1 MQKSCPICS
10 GGKGLVCDK
19 CIEEFEH
26 LDFEL
31 KLKYVDNTI
40 SLFSYDGILKKL
52 MLDFKFNHLYSLGK
66 VLAYIMYREFLNL
79 NYNTKDFDAVTF
91 IPGDPRRF
99 LKRGFN
105 QGRVLA
111 KYFSKYSGIPMKSI
125 LYRTKL
131 EKESHKITGLER
143 KNLKHSFNTYNTR
156 LNGIKRIII
165 IDDIITTGQTVSEAA
180 KRIKIVSDVEVWAL
194 CLLGDFA

>member
-1 MQKSCPICS
+1 MQKNCPICS

-19 CIEEFEH
+19 CIEEFER

-40 SLFSYDGILKKL
+40 SLFSYSGILKKI
-52 MLDFKFNHLYSLGK
+52 MLEFKFNHLYSWGK

-79 NYNTKDFDAVTF
+79 GYETNDFDAITF
-91 IPGDPRRF
+91 IPSDPRRF
-99 LKRGFN
+99 IKRGFN
-105 QGRVLA
+105 QGRVIA
-111 KYFSKYSGIPMKSI
+111 KYFSKYSGIPFKSI

-131 EKESHKITGLER
+131 EKESHKITGMDR
-143 KNLKHSFNTYNTR
+143 KNLKHSFSTYDSR
-156 LNGIKRIII
+156 LKGLKRVII

-180 KRIKIVSDVEVWAL
+180 KKIKIAADIEVWAL
-194 CLLGDFA
+194 CMLGDFA